1 MADRL
6 RSGVE
11 VTTGWIQASRL
22 GFCASA
28 HAENLTITST
38 VRHFCLLPRK
48 RCCPLSPVKHP
59 KILRPLR
66 GRAAR
71 RRLGSTETKL
81 SKMKNKQHR
90 NASRARDL
98 MSEFRTNSKR
108 SPWRMFRRS
117 SRRHDPML
125 LLNMTLFNF
134 TDGWNG
140 AFSREQYA
148 RFSV

>member
-38 VRHFCLLPRK
+38 ARYFCLLPRK

-66 GRAAR
+66 GGSAR
-71 RRLGSTETKL
+71 GCLAFR
-81 SKMKNKQHR
+81 KQIIR
-90 NASRARDL
+90 NENQTTPKCFACSRPNVGVPNQFQA
-98 MSEFRTNSKR
+98 
-108 SPWRMFRRS
+108 
-117 SRRHDPML
+117 
-125 LLNMTLFNF
+125 
-134 TDGWNG
+134 
-140 AFSREQYA
+140 
-148 RFSV
+148 